1 MEGATLFQK
10 GPFPTKNHYHVNFI
24 LKQHLPFIARL
35 ASRASLSYT
44 GWITAA
50 RLSGP
55 NPIFMFSTRYIMAG
69 NTFGRALRLTTF
81 GESHGPGLGGIIDG
95 CPAGLEL
102 TEAHIQAELDRRK
115 PGHGPTAT
123 KRKESDT
130 VRLLSGVFEGC
141 TTGTPIAFFVAN
153 EDQRSGDYGNLA
165 EAFRPGHAD
174 WAYFQKYNGLRD
186 HRGGGRSSGR
196 ETAARV
202 AGGVIAKKI
211 LARRGVSILAGCV
224 ELGGIAAPLWGLDMN
239 GAATR
244 PYCAAAPSVVSQ
256 WDALVAEARKAGET
270 LGGIVRIE
278 ARNVPAGLGEPV
290 FDKLDAVL
298 AHALMSVG
306 AVKGVEV
313 GQGFAAAALRG
324 SQNNDPMLP
333 ADTPEP
339 GKARFASNHAG
350 GILGGISSGQDIV
363 LRAAVKPIA
372 SIAITQQTVDR
383 QGQPVDILI
392 GGRHDLSAIPRI
404 VPVLEAMTALALADA
419 LLLQQRMGLGL

>member
-1 MEGATLFQK
+1 MPAAGI
-10 GPFPTKNHYHVNFI
+10 PFH
-24 LKQHLPFIARL
+24 ARL
-35 ASRASLSYT
+35 ASRAALSYT
-44 GWITAA
+44 GRIAA
-50 RLSGP
+50 AVWRPESHFLS
-55 NPIFMFSTRYIMAG
+55 SARYTMAG

-115 PGHGPTAT
+115 PGQGPTAT
-123 KRKESDT
+123 KRKEADT

-141 TTGTPIAFFVAN
+141 TTGTPIAFFIAN
-153 EDQRSGDYGNLA
+153 EDQRSRDYGNLA

-211 LARRGVSILAGCV
+211 LARRGVTILGGCV
-224 ELGGIAAPLWGLDMN
+224 ELGGIAAPLWGLDMD
-239 GAATR
+239 GAAAR

-278 ARNVPAGLGEPV
+278 AHNVPAGLGEPV

-298 AHALMSVG
+298 AHAVMSVG

-313 GQGFAAAALRG
+313 GEGFAAAALRG
-324 SQNNDPMLP
+324 SQNNDPLLP
-333 ADTPEP
+333 ADAPEP
-339 GKARFASNHAG
+339 GRARFASNHAG

-363 LRAAVKPIA
+363 LRVAVKPIA
-372 SIAITQQTVDR
+372 SIAVTQKTVDR

>member
-1 MEGATLFQK
+1 M
-10 GPFPTKNHYHVNFI
+10 
-24 LKQHLPFIARL
+24 
-35 ASRASLSYT
+35 
-44 GWITAA
+44 
-50 RLSGP
+50 
-55 NPIFMFSTRYIMAG
+55 MAG

-102 TEAHIQAELDRRK
+102 TEAQIQAELDRRK
-115 PGHGPTAT
+115 PGQGPTAT

-130 VRLLSGVFEGC
+130 VRLLSGVYEGL
-141 TTGTPIAFFVAN
+141 TTGTAIAFFIAN
-153 EDQRSGDYGNLA
+153 EDQRSHDYGNLA
-165 EAFRPGHAD
+165 EIFRPGHAD
-174 WAYFQKYNGLRD
+174 WGYFQKYNGLRD

-211 LARRGVSILAGCV
+211 LARRGVKILGGCV
-224 ELGGIAAPLWGLDMN
+224 ELGGVAIPHWGLDMD
-239 GAATR
+239 GAALR

-256 WDALVAEARKAGET
+256 WDTLVAEARKAGET

-290 FDKLDAVL
+290 FDKLEATL
-298 AHALMSVG
+298 AHAIMSVG
-306 AVKGVEV
+306 AVKGIEI
-313 GQGFAAAALRG
+313 GEGFAAAALRG
-324 SQNNDPMLP
+324 SQNNDPLLP
-333 ADTPEP
+333 ADEPGP

-350 GILGGISSGQDIV
+350 GILGGISSGQDII

-372 SIAITQQTVDR
+372 SIAITQNTVDKE
-383 QGQPVDILI
+383 GNAATVLI
-392 GGRHDLSAIPRI
+392 GGRHDLAAIPRV

-419 LLLQQRMGLGL
+419 LLLQQRMGLGA